1 MGAGPER
8 DRSAAPA
15 DAVTPAEAAE
25 AHAWVVAPK
34 GALDVATCSELEE
47 RLDEVIDKGA
57 TIVVLD
63 LGEVDFI
70 DSSGIR
76 VIVRA
81 GRRLVDDGG
90 RLLVENTSG
99 ATQRIL
105 EVTGILE
112 HLRDS
117 RSSAN

>member
-1 MGAGPER
+1 MGAGA
-8 DRSAAPA
+8 DDGAPRA
-15 DAVTPAEAAE
+15 QDTPTDGGT
-25 AHAWVVAPK
+25 HAWVIAPK
-34 GALDVATCSELEE
+34 GAVDIASCGELQA
-47 RLDEVIDKGA
+47 RLDEVIDAGA

-63 LGEVDFI
+63 LGDVDFI

-76 VIVRA
+76 EIVRA
-81 GRRLVDDGG
+81 GRRLQDADG

-112 HLRDS
+112 HLRD
-117 RSSAN
+117 NK

>member
-1 MGAGPER
+1 MGAGADGAR
-8 DRSAAPA
+8 AAA
-15 DAVTPAEAAE
+15 DGTTP
-25 AHAWVVAPK
+25 HAWVVAPK
-34 GALDVATCSELEE
+34 GAVDIASCGALQAS
-47 RLDEVIDKGA
+47 LDEVVDSGA

-63 LGEVDFI
+63 LGDVDFI

-76 VIVRA
+76 VIVRT
-81 GRRLVDDGG
+81 GRRLNDAGG

-117 RSSAN
+117 Q

>member
-1 MGAGPER
+1 MAGTNN
-8 DRSAAPA
+8 DGQS
-15 DAVTPAEAAE
+15 D

-34 GALDVATCSELEE
+34 GAVDMATCDELQARLEE
-47 RLDEVIDKGA
+47 VVDAGA

-70 DSSGIR
+70 DSSGMR
-76 VIVRA
+76 VIVRV
-81 GRRLVDDGG
+81 GRRLQEAGG

-99 ATQRIL
+99 ATQRVL

-112 HLRDS
+112 HLRDTQ
-117 RSSAN
+117 